1 MKLNLIALAAL
12 LGLAVAQSTTS
23 TGEASATTSLSP
35 EASCAKKCNETDLC
49 CVAQC
54 YKVPCPSDSQAD
66 DTVSC
71 VAACPQGTG
80 SPSDTDRY
88 AKCQSS
94 CYSSHFFPATKLTD
108 SDSKTTATSNS
119 DSKTTATDKDSK
131 SSATGSSSGSHSHSG
146 SGASASETGS
156 STASGS
162 EASET
167 ANAAALK
174 LGASTAGVIGL
185 VLGALA
191 L

>member
-1 MKLNLIALAAL
+1 MKLNLIALTAL
-12 LGLAVAQSTTS
+12 LGLTVAQSSTS
-23 TGEASATTSLSP
+23 TGQASATASLTP
-35 EASCAKKCNETDLC
+35 EASCAKKCTETDLC
-49 CVAQC
+49 CVASC
-54 YKVPCPSDSQAD
+54 YKVPCPSDSQAN
-66 DTVSC
+66 DTVDC

-88 AKCQSS
+88 AKCQNS

-108 SDSKTTATSNS
+108 SDSNSKTTATANS

-131 SSATGSSSGSHSHSG
+131 SSATGSSGSHHSG
-146 SGASASETGS
+146 SGSSASATGS
-156 STASGS
+156 STSSGS
-162 EASET
+162 EASST

>member
-1 MKLNLIALAAL
+1 MKLNLIALTAL
-12 LGLAVAQSTTS
+12 LGLAVAQSSTS

-35 EASCAKKCNETDLC
+35 EASCAKKCSDNDLC
-49 CVAQC
+49 CVASC
-54 YKVPCPSDSQAD
+54 YKVPCPSDSQAN

-94 CYSSHFFPATKLTD
+94 CYSSHFFPATKL
-108 SDSKTTATSNS
+108 SDSGSSATHASSNS
-119 DSKTTATDKDSK
+119 DSKTTGTSDDDS
-131 SSATGSSSGSHSHSG
+131 SSATGSSTGHHSG
-146 SGASASETGS
+146 SGSSASASATGTS
-156 STASGS
+156 SGS

-174 LGASTAGVIGL
+174 LGVSTAGVIGL